1 MRTSRP
7 MTAAIGSVSVPARA
21 QSPRVLARIA
31 LMVLAVAGER
41 GLAAPVLL
49 ARAGLAE
56 DAPLAWAQPD
66 ATLPLADETRLWL
79 AAAEALGDPGL
90 GLRAARQIRAGQFD
104 VLDYAV
110 RTAPTLREALQR
122 LARYNALVHD
132 VAQFDLQPQ
141 GQTLRVVHGFIPGMG
156 QPCAPA
162 SEFTLASLVVVAG
175 QLAGSPVWPLAVQFA
190 HPAPADVSLHRAVFG
205 QLPAFGAAASALV
218 FDVAELDRPLPG
230 ADPGLSRIVTAHA
243 EQLLAQRPAADLPL
257 AAQVSRQMAERL
269 AQGTPTLAEVAAALH
284 LSERSLQRKLAQA
297 QTCFADLLE
306 QLRRELAL
314 RYVADPHL
322 ALGEVAYL
330 LGFAEPSP
338 FHRAFRRWTGCTPA
352 EARRRALG

>member
-1 MRTSRP
+1 MSSAVVTP
-7 MTAAIGSVSVPARA
+7 TTVHLTRA
-21 QSPRVLARIA
+21 PQVLARVAQMI
-31 LMVLAVAGER
+31 LAVAQAR
-41 GLAAPVLL
+41 GLAPQALL
-49 ARAGLAE
+49 ARAGLPV
-56 DAPLAWAQPD
+56 DALIGWATPD
-66 ATLPLADETRLWL
+66 ATLPLAEETRLWL
-79 AAAEALGDPGL
+79 AAAEALADPAFGL
-90 GLRAARQIRAGQFD
+90 QAAQRIHVGQFD
-104 VLDYAV
+104 ALDYAV
-110 RTAPTLREALQR
+110 RTAPTLRDALQR

-132 VAQFDLQPQ
+132 AAHFDLQPQ
-141 GQTLRVVHGFIPGMG
+141 GSTVRVVHGFAPGMG

-175 QLAGSPVWPLAVQFA
+175 QLAGSPVRPLAVQFT

-205 QLPAFGAAASALV
+205 QVPEFGAAAAALV
-218 FDVAELDRPLPG
+218 FDAAVLGRALPG

-243 EQLLAQRPAADLPL
+243 EQLLAQRPPADLPL
-257 AAQVSRQMAERL
+257 AAQVSRQIAERL
-269 AQGTPTLAEVAAALH
+269 AQGAPTLAEVAAALH

-297 QTCFADLLE
+297 QTRFADLLA
-306 QLRRELAL
+306 QVRHELAL
-314 RYVADPHL
+314 RYVADPRL

>member
-1 MRTSRP
+1 MSSAVVSP
-7 MTAAIGSVSVPARA
+7 TAVHAARA
-21 QSPRVLARIA
+21 PQVLARVAQMI
-31 LMVLAVAGER
+31 LAVAQAR
-41 GLAAPVLL
+41 GLAPQALL
-49 ARAGLAE
+49 TRAGVSA
-56 DAPLAWAQPD
+56 DAPMAWAVPD
-66 ATLPLADETRLWL
+66 ATLPLAHETRLWR
-79 AAAEALGDPGL
+79 AAAEALADPAL
-90 GLRAARQIRAGQFD
+90 GLQAAQRIHAGQFD

-132 VAQFDLQPQ
+132 AAHFDLQPQ
-141 GQTLRVVHGFIPGMG
+141 GQTLRVVHGFAPGMG

-175 QLAGSPVWPLAVQFA
+175 QLAGSPVWPLAVRFA

-205 QLPAFGAAASALV
+205 QLPAFGAAVSALV
-218 FDVAELDRPLPG
+218 FDAAALDRALPG

-243 EQLLAQRPAADLPL
+243 EQLLAQRPAVDLPL
-257 AAQVSRQMAERL
+257 AAQVSRQIAERL

-297 QTCFADLLE
+297 QTCFAELLE

-314 RYVADPHL
+314 RYVADPRL